1 MTRTEIIKALKETR
15 VILADRNSTKEEI
28 MQQIIDKAE
37 RGYGTHYVYYLT
49 RICIEDLPEIDENL
63 EKNVANFDSYMIK
76 ELKNMDRFKP
86 MYYATVLAPVPVDL
100 NADPF
105 IYESETGHFVK
116 LSPEGL
122 RDIIYSEHPWRYNM
136 KLEAWHG
143 EYKGILYGV
152 QETNPGEEPLPLY
165 KFPGGISLA

>member
-1 MTRTEIIKALKETR
+1 MTRTEIIKALKGTR

-28 MQQIIDKAE
+28 MQQIIDKVE

-63 EKNVANFDSYMIK
+63 EKNAANFDSYMIK

-105 IYESETGHFVK
+105 IYESETGHFVE

-122 RDIIYSEHPWRYNM
+122 RDIIYSEHPWKKNCR
-136 KLEAWHG
+136 
-143 EYKGILYGV
+143 
-152 QETNPGEEPLPLY
+152 T
-165 KFPGGISLA
+165 F

>member
-1 MTRTEIIKALKETR
+1 MTRTEIIEALKETR

-37 RGYGTHYVYYLT
+37 HGYGTHYVYYLT
-49 RICIEDLPEIDENL
+49 RICIEDLPDVDKNL
-63 EKNVANFDSYMIK
+63 EKNAANFDSYMVK
-76 ELKNMDRFKP
+76 ELKNMNRFKP

-105 IYESETGHFVK
+105 IYESETGRFVK

-122 RDIIYSEHPWRYNM
+122 RDIIFSESSCEKNCR
-136 KLEAWHG
+136 
-143 EYKGILYGV
+143 
-152 QETNPGEEPLPLY
+152 T
-165 KFPGGISLA
+165 F

>member
-1 MTRTEIIKALKETR
+1 MTRTEIIKALKGTR

-63 EKNVANFDSYMIK
+63 EKNAANFDSYMIK
-76 ELKNMDRFKP
+76 ELKNMGRFKP

-105 IYESETGHFVK
+105 IYESETGHFVE

-122 RDIIYSEHPWRYNM
+122 RDIIYSEHPWRYNL

-143 EYKGILYGV
+143 EYKGYSMYRKRI
-152 QETNPGEEPLPLY
+152 
-165 KFPGGISLA
+165 

>member
-1 MTRTEIIKALKETR
+1 MTRTEIIEALKETR

-37 RGYGTHYVYYLT
+37 HGYGTHYVYYLT
-49 RICIEDLPEIDENL
+49 RICIEDLPDVDKNL
-63 EKNVANFDSYMIK
+63 EKNAANFDSYMVK
-76 ELKNMDRFKP
+76 ELKNMNRFKP

-105 IYESETGHFVK
+105 IYESETGRFVK

-122 RDIIYSEHPWRYNM
+122 RDIICSENS
-136 KLEAWHG
+136 LE
-143 EYKGILYGV
+143 KNCR
-152 QETNPGEEPLPLY
+152 T
-165 KFPGGISLA
+165 F